1 VTKGY
6 RKMNMV
12 QILCTQVC
20 KWKNETTPGKGG
32 KGIKE
37 NDGGLNS
44 SMIHL
49 VNCKNFYKLHNVP
62 PAQ

>member
-1 VTKGY
+1 
-6 RKMNMV
+6 MV